1 MLIINSDIVLSIVQK
16 KINMSVSKEIS
27 ALAKG
32 SENSEGLWT
41 ARTKNTS
48 LGGAVVFPAD
58 SQPGPEAQKEL
69 AALPPCPPSLHC
81 KRQTVRREREESPG
95 GAEKHDH
102 CKLLRQG
109 GGP

>member
-1 MLIINSDIVLSIVQK
+1 MLIINSDIALNIVQK
-16 KINMSVSKEIS
+16 KINMSVSKETS

-58 SQPGPEAQKEL
+58 SLLPEAQKEL

-81 KRQTVRREREESPG
+81 KRLTVRRERGVTRGSRE
-95 GAEKHDH
+95 A
-102 CKLLRQG
+102 
-109 GGP
+109 